1 MVTTLASLVY
11 IHARFIDDPG
21 DAPRAAHHL
30 FALRNK
36 FLPVTASTLAA
47 AMGFGALA
55 VSHIRPIREMG
66 IWTSVGLAIAWI
78 VAFTLFPA
86 LQIVLRTPTGTAVAP
101 KHHFYERLARVIPRI
116 TFRWRWPLVIGAI
129 AACAV
134 GAGVLFGIPGVIAGA
149 NVETDPLT
157 TIDPSSSVAQDL
169 RWFRSHVGGLDVAH
183 VWIHLAQPNASDPDV
198 LRAIETFTR
207 ALETSPEVTGVVGPT
222 TMLRMRGY
230 VAGKGETLPS
240 DPARFAAVTA
250 DFEDLLLS
258 QPELRMFVDAN
269 LGDLQL
275 TVQLKDGGAAGY
287 AAASE
292 RVARAWFVAK
302 VTTPA
307 LAGATARLVGES
319 LLQAKVGANLVPT
332 LAESFILTA
341 VLIFAVFLVLFKSGV
356 ERLLAMIPSLFALLV
371 TFLLMR
377 AFGGSLNVAT
387 IIIATTVLG
396 TTETDQIHFF
406 HHMHE
411 LGAEATLDDRL
422 AHALRVSGR
431 AIVFATLIN
440 AAGFLGL
447 SISSFPPLRQFGL
460 MTSSAFALALLA
472 DFTSLP
478 AALWITRRGSSPRAL
493 VKN

>member
-1 MVTTLASLVY
+1 
-11 IHARFIDDPG
+11 
-21 DAPRAAHHL
+21 
-30 FALRNK
+30 
-36 FLPVTASTLAA
+36 
-47 AMGFGALA
+47 
-55 VSHIRPIREMG
+55 
-66 IWTSVGLAIAWI
+66 
-78 VAFTLFPA
+78 LFPA
-86 LQIVLRTPTGTAVAP
+86 LQLVLRTPTGTAVAP
-101 KHHFYERLARVIPRI
+101 KHHFYERLARVIPRL
-116 TFRWRWPLVIGAI
+116 TFRARWPLVIGAV
-129 AACAV
+129 AACAI
-134 GAGVLFGIPGVIAGA
+134 GAAVLFGIPGVIAGA

-157 TIDPSSSVAQDL
+157 TIDPESDVARDL
-169 RWFRSHVGGLDVAH
+169 LWFRAHVGGLDVAH
-183 VWIHLAQPNASDPDV
+183 VWIHLAQPNASDPEV
-198 LRAIETFTR
+198 LRAVEAFTR
-207 ALETSPEVTGVVGPT
+207 ALERSPEITGAVGPT

-230 VAGKGETLPS
+230 VAGKGETLPT
-240 DPARFAAVTA
+240 DPEQFAAATA
-250 DFEDLLLS
+250 DFEEMLLA

-269 LGDLQL
+269 LADLQL
-275 TVQLKDGGAAGY
+275 TVQLKDGSAAGY
-287 AAASE
+287 AATRD

-302 VTTPA
+302 ASGA
-307 LAGATARLVGES
+307 LAGASAQLVGES

-396 TTETDQIHFF
+396 TTENDQIHFF

-411 LGAEATLDDRL
+411 LGADATTDDRL

-460 MTSSAFALALLA
+460 MTSSAFVLALLA

-478 AALWITRRGSSPRAL
+478 AALWITKRGSSPRTL